1 MTATRAGD
9 FSRHGFPMTDR
20 DFVRIQEIAYRL
32 TGILLTEEK
41 KSLVYGRLLRR
52 IRQLN
57 LADFA
62 EYCDLIVRES
72 KEEKV
77 EFINAITT
85 NLTSFFRESYHFS
98 HLKQE
103 VVPALIEAKNQNK
116 KIRIWS
122 AGCSTGEE
130 PYSIAMVLK
139 TFRVLYDWDV
149 KIFATDLD
157 WKVVNEAQAGIYSM
171 DKARSIPSEYHHL
184 LDFDKQQSTLKIKD
198 EVRDLVSFRQLNL
211 LDAWTL
217 VGPIDLIFCRNVII
231 YFDKETQQKLFDRFA
246 NILGTQGHLYLG
258 HSESMLGATN
268 RFKLLGRTIY
278 QKLL

>member
-9 FSRHGFPMTDR
+9 FSRHEIPMTDR
-20 DFVRIQEIAYRL
+20 DFVRIQEIAYRH

-52 IRQLN
+52 VRQLN
-57 LADFA
+57 LAGFA
-62 EYCDLIVRES
+62 EYCDLIARES

-77 EFINAITT
+77 EFINAVTT

-103 VVPALIEAKNQNK
+103 VVPALIDAKNQNK

-157 WKVVNEAQAGIYSM
+157 WKVVNEAQAGVYSM

-184 LDFDKQQSTLKIKD
+184 LDFDKQKSTLKIKD

-231 YFDKETQQKLFDRFA
+231 YFDKQTQQKLFDRFA
-246 NILGTQGHLYLG
+246 NILVTQGHLYLG

>member
-1 MTATRAGD
+1 
-9 FSRHGFPMTDR
+9 MTDR
-20 DFVRIQEIAYRL
+20 DFARIQEIAYRH

-41 KSLVYGRLLRR
+41 KSLVYGRLVRR
-52 IRQLN
+52 VRQLN
-57 LADFA
+57 LSGFA
-62 EYCDLIVRES
+62 EYCDLIAQEG
-72 KEEKV
+72 KAEKV

-85 NLTSFFRESYHFS
+85 NLTSFFREGYHFS
-98 HLKQE
+98 HLKHD
-103 VVPALIEAKNQNK
+103 VVPALIDSKSQNK

-157 WKVVNEAQAGIYSM
+157 LKVVNEARAGIYTA

-184 LDFDKQQSTLKIKD
+184 LKFDQQKHTMKIGD

-211 LDAWTL
+211 LDTWTL

-231 YFDKETQQKLFDRFA
+231 YFDKATQQKLFDRFA
-246 NILGTQGHLYLG
+246 NILGPRAHLYLG
-258 HSESMLGATN
+258 HSESMLGVTD
-268 RFKLLGRTIY
+268 RFKPMGRTIY
-278 QKLL
+278 QKLR